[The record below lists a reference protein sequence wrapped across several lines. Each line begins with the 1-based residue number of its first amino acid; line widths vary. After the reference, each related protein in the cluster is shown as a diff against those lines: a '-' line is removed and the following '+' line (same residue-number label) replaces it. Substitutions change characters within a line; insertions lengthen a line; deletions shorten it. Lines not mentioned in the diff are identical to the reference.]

1 MTRKLFALA
10 IGAIAVV
17 AAGCSSASVAATVD
31 GTEIEGSSVL
41 GLRVTTE
48 DQVSVSGEQFR
59 NDLSAVI
66 FTEALLIAAEE
77 DFDLAD
83 LDAPGSRA
91 NYLASAGPREQE
103 YVASVADDPTLTD
116 SAVDLATTQ
125 LIIRDEVIAALAS
138 DEAIL
143 EEIWQNS
150 GGAFVEVCA
159 SHILVA
165 TEQEALDVMSRLEAG
180 DSFADVADDVSLD
193 DVSVGG
199 ALPCPISAAE
209 FVGPFGAAVAIAP
222 VGEITV
228 PVQTDFGWHV
238 ILVDSRQGPQS
249 AADLAEDPERWL
261 SAEMTDALWGRW
273 INGVVESAVI
283 VVRSDIGTWVP
294 SSNGI
299 LPPPQSP

>member
-31 GTEIEGSSVL
+31 GTEIEGDSVL
-41 GLRVTTE
+41 GLRVATE

-66 FTEALLIAAEE
+66 FTEALLGAAEE

-83 LDAPGSRA
+83 LDAPESRA

-116 SAVDLATTQ
+116 AAVELATTQ
-125 LIIRDEVIAALAS
+125 LILRDEVISALAR

-150 GGAFVEVCA
+150 GGALVEVCA

-165 TEQEALDVMSRLEAG
+165 TEEEAIDVVSRLEAG

-199 ALPCPISAAE
+199 ALQCPISAAE
-209 FVGPFGAAVAIAP
+209 FVGPFGAALATAP

-228 PVQTDFGWHV
+228 PVQTEFGWHV

-261 SAEMTDALWGRW
+261 SAEATDALWGRW
-273 INGVVESAVI
+273 INGAVESAVI
-283 VVRSDIGTWVP
+283 VVRSDIGTWVA

-299 LPPPQSP
+299 LPPPPSP